1 MKAYISCSMKEPMER
16 VSEVSKILSDYGY
29 LPRFWVRGTGYKE
42 DALLEAE
49 VFVLIIKEDDYKI
62 STGDVTVGCLKELGI
77 AYREEKVIY
86 LAYKTHDTV
95 AIVKM
100 DKTAYS
106 EFSQIKEMNGGFI
119 PRLTNVIINNYEI
132 Y

>member
-1 MKAYISCSMKEPMER
+1 MKEPMER

-29 LPRFWVRGTGYKE
+29 LPRFWVRGTVYKE

-49 VFVLIIKEDDYKI
+49 VFVLIIKEDYYEI
-62 STGDVTVGCLKELGI
+62 SLGTLTAGCIKELKI
-77 AYREEKVIY
+77 AYREGKVIY

-100 DKTAYS
+100 DKAVYG
-106 EFSQIKEMNGGFI
+106 EFSRIKEMNGELI